1 MRCPFS
7 LCRTFVSPPSN
18 VFGLLHARTL
28 CGFHPRHAVQTAGGL
43 SDIAPLR
50 KSGPEESVPLDFTN
64 ADVFEKFDEVE

>member
-7 LCRTFVSPPSN
+7 LRRTFVSPPSN

-28 CGFHPRHAVQTAGGL
+28 CGFRPRHTAQTAGL
-43 SDIAPLR
+43 ADVTPLR

-64 ADVFEKFDEVE
+64 ADVFEKLDEVE